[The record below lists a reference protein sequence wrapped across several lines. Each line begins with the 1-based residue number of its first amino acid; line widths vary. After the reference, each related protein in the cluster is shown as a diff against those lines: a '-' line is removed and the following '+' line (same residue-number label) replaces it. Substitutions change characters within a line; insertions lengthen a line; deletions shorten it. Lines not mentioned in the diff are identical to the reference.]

1 MIILDFHIVT
11 FLVAYLIVM
20 LLTLIVQKRR
30 GNRQGLGYLCVRN
43 LYLLLLFKVTIFPI
57 MLLHHQ
63 ERAAF
68 AGTKV
73 TYTQLVPFH
82 IFANMEYS
90 KSWLLQTIGN
100 LILLFPLPILLYLK
114 PHKTYRLRFLLVSG
128 ILVSLGI
135 EVVQLGIDL
144 LTGYPSHVCDVDD
157 LILNSIGVILATLL
171 CKMLPARS
179 ESKMNREKMVSE

>member
-1 MIILDFHIVT
+1 
-11 FLVAYLIVM
+11 
-20 LLTLIVQKRR
+20 
-30 GNRQGLGYLCVRN
+30 
-43 LYLLLLFKVTIFPI
+43 
-57 MLLHHQ
+57 
-63 ERAAF
+63 
-68 AGTKV
+68 
-73 TYTQLVPFH
+73 
-82 IFANMEYS
+82 MEWS

-179 ESKMNREKMVSE
+179 ESKMNREKVVSE